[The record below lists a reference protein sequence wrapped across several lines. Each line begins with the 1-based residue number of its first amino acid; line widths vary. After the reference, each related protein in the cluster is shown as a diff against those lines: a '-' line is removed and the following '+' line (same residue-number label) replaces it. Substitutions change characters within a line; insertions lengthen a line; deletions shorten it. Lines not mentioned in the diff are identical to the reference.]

1 MWNKIHDPNQS
12 QCYGG
17 GSEELRAQSV
27 TELSPGHWDP
37 GHLTPPTQVP
47 VASPTLPSPGRHQYP
62 KEFPPHPSPT
72 PREERG
78 LTRLFIVAG
87 VLPRHLM
94 EKLQSRNQRMYAQE
108 GANQPWVPT
117 HMETVLSY
125 LVQLLGLPWPPA
137 GSACLPDCIVRALS
151 LPMKL
156 CRATPGAKP
165 NSSHLQELTSSLLS
179 SWSGAGLPTVLTFSS
194 LSAGT
199 AVLSTTKL
207 WGTIIFFRAS
217 DCPHPHHNFLS
228 AGQQPPNYRSLQAPE
243 HTFWVFLWCFWFVLF
258 SMIFSVKL
266 SYFLLTI
273 FCLAS

>member
-1 MWNKIHDPNQS
+1 MWNKIYDPNQS

-47 VASPTLPSPGRHQYP
+47 VASPTSPSPGRHQYP

-179 SWSGAGLPTVLTFSS
+179 SWSGAGLPKVLTFSS

-199 AVLSTTKL
+199 V
-207 WGTIIFFRAS
+207 F
-217 DCPHPHHNFLS
+217 C
-228 AGQQPPNYRSLQAPE
+228 QLQSSGVP
-243 HTFWVFLWCFWFVLF
+243 LF
-258 SMIFSVKL
+258 SSEHQTVPTPITAFCLQDSSLPTTGAFRLQNTPSGFFCDVFGLCCSVWFSVL
-266 SYFLLTI
+266 NWVT
-273 FCLAS
+273 FC